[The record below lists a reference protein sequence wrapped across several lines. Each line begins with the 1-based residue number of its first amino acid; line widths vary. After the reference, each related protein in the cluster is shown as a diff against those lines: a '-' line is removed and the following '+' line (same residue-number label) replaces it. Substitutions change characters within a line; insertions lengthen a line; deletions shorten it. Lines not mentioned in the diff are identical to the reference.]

1 MSDKDDPYPWLDKDD
16 PRRNMTD
23 KKCIEKF
30 VDLSDSDI
38 TEKEKKNCINYC
50 TNIGKHFL

>member
-1 MSDKDDPYPWLDKDD
+1 MSEDDDPYPWLDKED

-23 KKCIEKF
+23 RECIEKF

-38 TEKEKKNCINYC
+38 TEIE
-50 TNIGKHFL
+50 